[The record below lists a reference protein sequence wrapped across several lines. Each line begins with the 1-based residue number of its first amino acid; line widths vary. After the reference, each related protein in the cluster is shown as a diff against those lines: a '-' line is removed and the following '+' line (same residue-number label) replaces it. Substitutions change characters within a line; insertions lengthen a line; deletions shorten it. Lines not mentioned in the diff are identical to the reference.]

1 MRIIQTIEHP
11 KMRISIFQMNQKY
24 ILKFEYGPL
33 EQSYKFDELDF
44 SGLEDFV
51 QQVKSSTLIP
61 QTDNR
66 FKEMM
71 LDLNAMYSN
80 L

>member
-11 KMRISIFQMNQKY
+11 KMRISIFQMNQKF
-24 ILKFEYGPL
+24 ILKFEFGPL

-44 SGLEDFV
+44 AGVEDFIE
-51 QQVKSSTLIP
+51 QVSDSSLIA
-61 QTDNR
+61 QTEIR

-71 LDLNAMYSN
+71 HDLNSVSTS
-80 L
+80 

>member
-33 EQSYKFDELDF
+33 EQSYKFDELNFAGID
-44 SGLEDFV
+44 DFV
-51 QQVKSSTLIP
+51 EQIKSSILIS
-61 QTDNR
+61 QSESR
-66 FKEMM
+66 FQEMIK
-71 LDLNAMYSN
+71 DLNAVQ
-80 L
+80 

>member
-33 EQSYKFDELDF
+33 EQSYKFDELNFAGID
-44 SGLEDFV
+44 DFV
-51 QQVKSSTLIP
+51 EQIKSSTLIS
-61 QTDNR
+61 QTESR
-66 FKEMM
+66 FQEMIK
-71 LDLNAMYSN
+71 DLNAVQ
-80 L
+80 

>member
-33 EQSYKFDELDF
+33 EQSYKFDELEF
-44 SGLEDFV
+44 GGLEDFV
-51 QQVKSSTLIP
+51 QQIKNSTIIS
-61 QTDNR
+61 QTESR

-71 LDLNAMYSN
+71 IDLNVVITS

>member
-11 KMRISIFQMNQKY
+11 KMRISIFQMNQKF
-24 ILKFEYGPL
+24 ILKFEFGPL

-44 SGLEDFV
+44 AGVEDFIE
-51 QQVKSSTLIP
+51 QVSGSSLIA
-61 QTDNR
+61 QTEIR

-71 LDLNAMYSN
+71 HDLNSVSTS
-80 L
+80 

>member
-33 EQSYKFDELDF
+33 EQSYKFDELNFAGID
-44 SGLEDFV
+44 DFV
-51 QQVKSSTLIP
+51 EQIKSSTLIS
-61 QTDNR
+61 QSESR
-66 FKEMM
+66 FQEMIK
-71 LDLNAMYSN
+71 DLNAVQ
-80 L
+80 

>member
-11 KMRISIFQMNQKY
+11 KMRISLFQMNQKY
-24 ILKFEYGPL
+24 ILKFEFGPL

-44 SGLEDFV
+44 FGQEDFIQKV
-51 QQVKSSTLIP
+51 NSSNLIS
-61 QTDNR
+61 QAESR

-71 LDLNAMYSN
+71 VDLNELNAS

>member
-11 KMRISIFQMNQKY
+11 KMRISLFQMNQKY
-24 ILKFEYGPL
+24 ILKFEFGPL

-44 SGLEDFV
+44 FGQEDFV
-51 QQVKSSTLIP
+51 QKVNSSNLIS
-61 QTDNR
+61 QAESR

-71 LDLNAMYSN
+71 VDLNELNAS